1 MPEVDEA
8 ITEQPEI
15 KKDGGQKI
23 NLEAIMHVPLDISV
37 ELGRVELP
45 LHVVSRLHRGMVLDL
60 KKEAN
65 AEVDILANGRVFA
78 RGEVVS
84 ADGKLGVRVVEV
96 VPQGDRI
103 QSLS

>member
-1 MPEVDEA
+1 MSEIDEA
-8 ITEQPEI
+8 MDEKGANPSAS
-15 KKDGGQKI
+15 GQKV

-45 LHVVSRLHRGMVLDL
+45 LHIVSRLHRGMVLDL

>member
-1 MPEVDEA
+1 MSEVDEG
-8 ITEQPEI
+8 IEEQ
-15 KKDGGQKI
+15 DTSSSGNGQKV

-45 LHVVSRLHRGMVLDL
+45 LHIVSRLHRGMVLDL

>member
-1 MPEVDEA
+1 MPEVEEVQNPNA
-8 ITEQPEI
+8 GESGSEQ
-15 KKDGGQKI
+15 KV
-23 NLEAIMHVPLDISV
+23 NLEAIMHVPLDVSV
-37 ELGRVELP
+37 ELGRIQLP
-45 LHVVSRLHRGMVLDL
+45 LHVVARLHRGMVLDL

-84 ADGKLGVRVVEV
+84 ADGKIGVRVVEV

>member
-1 MPEVDEA
+1 MPE
-8 ITEQPEI
+8 TEEVTTQA
-15 KKDGGQKI
+15 DAASNDGQKV
-23 NLEAIMHVPLDISV
+23 NLEAIMHVPLAISV
-37 ELGRVELP
+37 ELGRVQLP
-45 LHVVSRLHRGMVLDL
+45 LHIVSRLHRGMVLDL
-60 KKEAN
+60 KKEPN